1 MMNQGVLVMEEKRIT
16 MSRSKKSKSINKN
29 KKKKPINK
37 SRRKK
42 KFQIY

>member
-1 MMNQGVLVMEEKRIT
+1 MMNQGALVMEEKRII

-42 KFQIY
+42 K

>member
-29 KKKKPINK
+29 KKKKKPINK
-37 SRRKK
+37 SVRKK
-42 KFQIY
+42 K